1 MARLRFHDLVDELR
15 IRFPA
20 DYWIERFGNLGNDF
34 DHLNTI
40 YDDALSCLD
49 EESWKLLSS
58 KLKKKFK
65 EPETQRGK
73 TDFFSTLNEALAYRY
88 ILERGGEEV
97 CLIKERND
105 QRVPDISYMINGCR
119 FYCEVKTLG
128 ISNDQL
134 QLYEKVEMFD
144 PTIFE
149 SLTRDFFN
157 RLKDKIE
164 NAQGDRASTM
174 VYLFV
179 DFDDFTKVHLDTYRF
194 QIQDFFLSYFPR
206 LHICA
211 RSGLTG
217 TEFLTH
223 NLDTLELGD

>member
-1 MARLRFHDLVDELR
+1 MIHQELCSGGNRHSGWQLPVICCRAAYSHGWKCRCIIRCLCCKAREFGQES
-15 IRFPA
+15 FPGFL
-20 DYWIERFGNLGNDF
+20 I
-34 DHLNTI
+34 
-40 YDDALSCLD
+40 
-49 EESWKLLSS
+49 LSS
-58 KLKKKFK
+58 NTS
-65 EPETQRGK
+65 EETTRAYFSNHQEISRG
-73 TDFFSTLNEALAYRY
+73 
-88 ILERGGEEV
+88 
-97 CLIKERND
+97 
-105 QRVPDISYMINGCR
+105 P
-119 FYCEVKTLG
+119 TLG

-194 QIQDFFLSYFPR
+194 QIQDFFLRYFPR